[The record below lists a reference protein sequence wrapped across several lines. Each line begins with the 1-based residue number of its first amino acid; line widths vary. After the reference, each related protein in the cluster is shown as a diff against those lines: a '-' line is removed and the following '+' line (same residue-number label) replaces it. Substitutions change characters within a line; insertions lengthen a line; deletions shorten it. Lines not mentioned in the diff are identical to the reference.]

1 MDIREALAAEHSKR
15 QTMTIVDY
23 IGDDAKRFAEL
34 MSVFFEGEYRLTQR
48 AAWPM
53 SYVAIRQPQL
63 IQQYLRRLVDQLER
77 KDVHNAV
84 RRNVV
89 RLLEDIEI
97 PNNLKGRVYTICID
111 LLDDVREPVA
121 VRAFAMTVAAKIAKV
136 EPDLLSELRLV
147 IKTHLPNF
155 SAALRARAR
164 NIL

>member
-15 QTMTIVDY
+15 QTMEIVDY
-23 IGDDAKRFAEL
+23 ICDDAKRFAEL

-53 SYVAIRQPQL
+53 SYVAIRRPQL
-63 IQQYLRRLVDQLER
+63 IRPYLRRLVDQLER

-97 PNNLKGRVYTICID
+97 PSHLKGKVYSVCLE
-111 LLDDVREPVA
+111 LLDDISEPIA
-121 VRAFAMTVAAKIAKV
+121 VRAFAMTVAAKIAKA

-147 IKTHLPNF
+147 IKTNTPNF
-155 SAALRARAR
+155 SAALQSRARR
-164 NIL
+164 VL

>member
-53 SYVAIRQPQL
+53 NYVAIRQPQL
-63 IQQYLRRLVDQLER
+63 IRPYLKRLVNQLER

-97 PNNLKGRVYTICID
+97 PSNLKGKVYSVCID
-111 LLDDVREPVA
+111 LLDDISEPIA
-121 VRAFAMTVAAKIAKV
+121 VRAFAMTVAAKIAKS
-136 EPDLLSELRLV
+136 EPDLLNELQLV
-147 IKTHLPNF
+147 ITTHLPTF
-155 SAALRARAR
+155 SAALQSRARR
-164 NIL
+164 IL

>member
-1 MDIREALAAEHSKR
+1 MDIREALATEHSKR

-23 IGDDAKRFAEL
+23 IGDDAKHFAEL

-53 SYVAIRQPQL
+53 SYVAVRQPQL
-63 IQQYLRRLVDQLER
+63 IRPYLRRLVDQLER

-89 RLLEDIEI
+89 RLLEDIKI
-97 PNNLKGRVYTICID
+97 PNNLKGRVYSICID
-111 LLDDVREPVA
+111 LLDDVSEPVA

-147 IKTHLPNF
+147 TKTHLPNF
-155 SAALRARAR
+155 SAALRSRAR